1 MTAPPLDAVVVEI
14 TNANNYSQ
22 LSHSLRTFAPNDVRD
37 TILAGPLANGHDP
50 LTVLDIAQHTVG
62 ILYILSAR
70 FRTKN
75 NLPALAYLESFCQHF
90 DVPQAIAASEHVVYL
105 ARNLQD
111 IAESTDSPKQPLLCL
126 LYLVSRFPPSP
137 SHLTPIHPIFIAGC
151 VATGHFSVA
160 FSILQA
166 PITEIDNSLSDLHYQ
181 DNLVYHYAGGIALA
195 ALKKWEEAEE
205 FFEICVSSPAQV
217 PAAIQLEAYKKLTL
231 VQLISRGT
239 TTAVPKYTN
248 NSLVRLLKTSPYG
261 SFAKAYP
268 QQIATLKKISESDA
282 GLFGSDGNTG
292 LINQAL
298 ERAPRRLIQKLTS
311 TYLTLSLTEIGKN
324 VRISDLGEVRAL
336 VLKMIE
342 QDEICAT
349 ISADDTV
356 TFSDP
361 PVQFSKIEIDQV
373 LADAQDQAAL
383 FFALNREVGKSKEFL
398 SKATKNKDEWG
409 GPPEEEIYAGGNV
422 GAWMEEA

>member
-1 MTAPPLDAVVVEI
+1 MTAPSLDVVVVEI
-14 TNANNYSQ
+14 TNVTNYAQ
-22 LSHSLRTFAPNDVRD
+22 LSHTLRTFAPNDVRD
-37 TILAGPLANGHDP
+37 AILAGSLTNGQDP
-50 LTVLDIAQHTVG
+50 LTVLDFTQHTVG
-62 ILYILSAR
+62 VLHILSAR

-75 NLPALAYLESFCQHF
+75 NLPTLGYFESFCQNF
-90 DVPQAIAASEHVVYL
+90 DVTQAIIASEHVVYL

-111 IAESTDSPKQPLLCL
+111 IAESTDSPKQPLTCL

-137 SHLTPIHPIFIAGC
+137 SYLTPIHPIFIAGC
-151 VATGHFSVA
+151 VATGHFSMALPV
-160 FSILQA
+160 LQI
-166 PITEIDNSLSDLHYQ
+166 PITEIDNYLGDLHYN
-181 DNLVYHYAGGIALA
+181 DNLVYHYAGGAAFA

-239 TTAVPKYTN
+239 APAVPKYTN
-248 NSLVRLLKTSPYG
+248 NSLVRLLKASPYG
-261 SFAKAYP
+261 AFSKAYP
-268 QQIATLKKISESDA
+268 QQIGTLKKVAESDA
-282 GLFGSDGNTG
+282 ALFANDGNTG

-298 ERAPRRLIQKLTS
+298 ERAPRRLIKKLTS
-311 TYLTLSLTEIGKN
+311 TYLTLSLAEIGKN
-324 VRISDLGEVRAL
+324 VRMSNVDEVRAL

-361 PVQFSKIEIDQV
+361 PVQLSKTEIDQV
-373 LADAQDQAAL
+373 LADAQSQAAL
-383 FFALNREVGKSKEFL
+383 FAALNREIGKSKEFL

>member
-1 MTAPPLDAVVVEI
+1 MAVPSLDLVVVEV
-14 TNANNYSQ
+14 TNANSYAQ
-22 LSHSLRTFAPNDVRD
+22 LSNSLRTFAPNDVRD
-37 TILAGPLANGHDP
+37 TILAGPLTNGQDP
-50 LTVLDIAQHTVG
+50 LTVLDVTQHTVG
-62 ILYILSAR
+62 VLHILSAR

-75 NLPALAYLESFCQHF
+75 NLPTLGYLENFCQNF
-90 DVPQAIAASEHVVYL
+90 DVHQAIIASEHVIYL

-111 IAESTDSPKQPLLCL
+111 IAESTDSPKQPILCL

-137 SHLTPIHPIFIAGC
+137 SHLTPIHPIFVSGC
-151 VATGHFSVA
+151 VATGHFNVA
-160 FSILQA
+160 LPVLQT
-166 PITEIDNSLSDLHYQ
+166 PITEIDSSLSDLHYN
-181 DNLVYHYAGGIALA
+181 DNLVYHFAGGMAFA
-195 ALKKWEEAEE
+195 ALKRWEEAEE
-205 FFEICVSSPAQV
+205 FFEICASSPAQV

-239 TTAVPKYTN
+239 TAALPKYTN

-268 QQIATLKKISESDA
+268 QQIKTLKKIAETDA
-282 GLFGSDGNTG
+282 GLFVSDGNAG
-292 LINQAL
+292 LINQAM
-298 ERAPRRLIQKLTS
+298 ERAPRRLIKKLTS
-311 TYLTLSLTEIGKN
+311 TYLTLGLAEIGKN
-324 VRISDLGEVRAL
+324 VQISDVEQVRAL

-361 PVQFSKIEIDQV
+361 PAQFSKMEIDHV
-373 LADAQDQAAL
+373 LADAQNQAAL
-383 FFALNREVGKSKEFL
+383 FSALNREVGKSKEFL
-398 SKATKNKDEWG
+398 SKAIKNKDEWG

-422 GAWMEEA
+422 GAWMEEV